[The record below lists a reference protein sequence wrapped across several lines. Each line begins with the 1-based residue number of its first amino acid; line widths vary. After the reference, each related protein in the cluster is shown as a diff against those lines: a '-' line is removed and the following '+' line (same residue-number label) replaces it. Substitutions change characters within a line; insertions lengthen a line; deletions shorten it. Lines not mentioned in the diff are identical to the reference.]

1 MQLLRI
7 LDFSF
12 VWVRARAHILCV
24 CMYEILRIKF

>member
-12 VWVRARAHILCV
+12 VWVRARILCV
-24 CMYEILRIKF
+24 CMYEILRMKF